1 MLADHMAC
9 TMILLHSRNHPYTLH
24 LLRFLVE
31 FTEHIGLSEDSLL
44 CIVVRFAVSSSMS
57 LSRNFRRL
65 ICVPVDF
72 IKITLAFM
80 AAMSRMFPHTISGH
94 LREADLVEYRRAI

>member
-1 MLADHMAC
+1 MHNDTVAF
-9 TMILLHSRNHPYTLH
+9 SQPYTLQ

-44 CIVVRFAVSSSMS
+44 CIVVCFAVSSSMS
-57 LSRNFRRL
+57 LSRKFRRL

-80 AAMSRMFPHTISGH
+80 AVMSRMFPTDGAVAVFEKQI
-94 LREADLVEYRRAI
+94 